1 MEKIKVQKI
10 TFEENGTTVNLPFEV
25 DIDNPDGKKT
35 EQVILEVMA
44 ELIKGF
50 INRYETNSTDRGGIV
65 DEWFD
70 KSKVGECMK

>member
-25 DIDNPDGKKT
+25 EIDNPDGKKA
-35 EQVILEVMA
+35 ERVLLEIMV

-50 INRYETNSTDRGGIV
+50 ISMYETNNTNRGDIV
-65 DEWFD
+65 D
-70 KSKVGECMK
+70 GQL